1 MKAHQDIIYSSRKNH
16 DQIHEKIINNY
27 QKIEGW
33 FRNQWLKYPPPFY
46 SSIDIRNSGF
56 KIAPIDTNLFPAGFN
71 NLKKDFE
78 SLYITAVKHSLDSL
92 KTNVDKILIIPEDHT
107 RNIHYLK
114 SLEYLA
120 SLIEK
125 AGYEVLV
132 SKPDLNGN
140 DNYKKINSLLQYDSF
155 IPDAILLNN
164 DLSEGIPDY
173 LNDVKQII
181 LPSKNIGW
189 TKRSKSE
196 HFDFYSDVARYFS
209 KLINIDPWL
218 INPEFRNCGE
228 INFKTK
234 QGEDCLIYN
243 AEKLFSIINSKYNEY
258 GINEKPFIIIKA
270 DSGTYGMGVISID
283 SIDQIK
289 NLNRKQRNK
298 MTSTKGN
305 VLLNKVILQ
314 EGVYSF
320 EETKSSKNVAEP
332 VIYSFSNFL
341 VGGFYRTHQDKAN
354 NENLNSPGMMFH
366 PIPLND
372 VCISPDLKEP
382 LDSQINKYYV
392 YGVIARLAILA
403 AAKELFNIE

>member
-196 HFDFYSDVARYFS
+196 HFDYYSDVARYFS